1 MRSVALFTVS
11 AVCISAS
18 AAEAVA
24 VDAQQ
29 RASLLA
35 FYAQQ
40 YPGEPAART
49 VFESVPIVG
58 GRGSEVV
65 GSVETPPYR
74 GHGALCRTQRTKF
87 VLHGT
92 GWQEA
97 GMEYFAWLDR

>member
-1 MRSVALFTVS
+1 MPGYFMRSVALFTVS

-18 AAEAVA
+18 AAEVVV

-29 RASLLA
+29 RASLLE

-49 VFESVPIVG
+49 VFESVPVVG

-65 GSVETPPYR
+65 GSVETSP
-74 GHGALCRTQRTKF
+74 
-87 VLHGT
+87 
-92 GWQEA
+92 
-97 GMEYFAWLDR
+97 